1 MANPLRTG
9 RPAAH
14 ARVVG
19 DPLPPA
25 ASQQSDEPKALIR
38 YHPQPDVKG
47 NYTLF
52 SVWGVPIRINISLL
66 VFLPI
71 LAWLIGTGEQL
82 AAYGSLIDLLPTAD
96 VDPGALTDTE
106 RWLIGAGAALGL
118 FASVTVHELGHAW
131 VAMRYD
137 IRVESITLWIL
148 GGLASLAEMPRQW
161 DRELYIAVAGPV
173 ASLLL
178 AALCVGALAV
188 LPAEATVVSFVV
200 GLLAVMN
207 VVLAVFN
214 MTPAFPMDGGRVLR
228 ALLGRNRSY
237 ASATQTAARV
247 GTGFALL
254 FAVVGIVVVFSPILL
269 LLALFIYVAATS
281 ESRSVMVAELLSGL
295 SVADIL
301 SESPVVDAND
311 SAADVFDRFVGAR
324 RTELAV
330 AENGRIIGVVTGE
343 QLRELPFEEFETTT
357 AGALATTDLP
367 RFDTR
372 SSAADALAGLTRSR
386 ADAALVERDGSP
398 VGVISRNDFATVL
411 EFRRETSAF

>member
-1 MANPLRTG
+1 MR
-9 RPAAH
+9 
-14 ARVVG
+14 
-19 DPLPPA
+19 
-25 ASQQSDEPKALIR
+25 
-38 YHPQPDVKG
+38 G

-52 SVWGVPIRINISLL
+52 SVWGIPIRVNVSLL
-66 VFLPI
+66 VFLPV
-71 LAWLIGTGEQL
+71 LAWLVGTGEQL

-106 RWLIGAGAALGL
+106 RWLIGASAALGL
-118 FASVTVHELGHAW
+118 FGSVTVHELGHAW

-137 IRVESITLWIL
+137 IGVESITLWIL
-148 GGLASLAEMPRQW
+148 GGLASLSEMPRQW
-161 DRELYIAVAGPV
+161 DQELYIAVAGPV
-173 ASLLL
+173 SSLAL

-188 LPAEATVVSFVV
+188 LPAELTVVSFVV
-200 GLLAVMN
+200 GFLAVMN

-214 MTPAFPMDGGRVLR
+214 MVPAFPMDGGRVLR
-228 ALLGRNRSY
+228 ALLGRTRSY
-237 ASATQTAARV
+237 ASATRTAARV

-254 FAVVGIVVVFSPILL
+254 FAVVGIVVVFSPTLL

-281 ESRSVMVAELLSGL
+281 ESRSVMIAELLSGL

-301 SESPVVDAND
+301 SESPTVDAND
-311 SAADVFDRFVGAR
+311 SAAAVFDRVVGAR

-330 AENGRIIGVVTGE
+330 AENGRIVGVVTGE

-357 AGALATTDLP
+357 AGELATTDLP
-367 RFDTR
+367 RFDAR
-372 SSAADALAGLTRSR
+372 SSAADALTGLTRSR

-398 VGVISRNDFATVL
+398 IGVVSRNDFTTVL

>member
-1 MANPLRTG
+1 M
-9 RPAAH
+9 
-14 ARVVG
+14 
-19 DPLPPA
+19 
-25 ASQQSDEPKALIR
+25 
-38 YHPQPDVKG
+38 KG

-52 SVWGVPIRINISLL
+52 SIWGIPIRINVSLL
-66 VFLPI
+66 VFLPV
-71 LAWLIGTGEQL
+71 LAWLVGTGEQL

-118 FASVTVHELGHAW
+118 FTSVAVHELGHAW
-131 VAMRYD
+131 IAMRYD
-137 IRVESITLWIL
+137 IGVESITLWIL
-148 GGLASLAEMPRQW
+148 GGLASLSEMPQQW
-161 DRELYIAVAGPV
+161 DREFYIAVAGPV

-188 LPAEATVVSFVV
+188 LPAELTVVSFVV
-200 GLLAVMN
+200 GFLAVMN

-214 MTPAFPMDGGRVLR
+214 MIPAFPMDGGRVLR
-228 ALLGRNRSY
+228 ALLGRTRSY
-237 ASATQTAARV
+237 ASATRTAARV

-281 ESRSVMVAELLSGL
+281 ESRSVVVGELLSGF

-311 SAADVFDRFVGAR
+311 SAADVFDRVVGAR
-324 RTELAV
+324 RTELVV
-330 AENGRIIGVVTGE
+330 AENGRIVGVVTGE
-343 QLRELPFEEFETTT
+343 QFQELPFEEFETTT
-357 AGALATTDLP
+357 VGTLATMDLP
-367 RFDTR
+367 RFDAD
-372 SSAADALAGLTRSR
+372 SSAADALTGLTRSR

-398 VGVISRNDFATVL
+398 IGVVSQSDFSTVL
-411 EFRRETSAF
+411 ESRRETSAF